1 MKLSPIRLAFTALA
15 SLALATSA
23 DAATILVFGQS
34 NTSTEVVTST
44 ATGGTTT
51 FSSGPGVP
59 ATPITVGVTNIGGVT
74 PPPGTTLPET
84 FSFTSSQAVTGS
96 AGNFTQGGFSGT
108 FSFGNQIVGTLTGG
122 VLTTTTGPAGSTGSF
137 LANNVTFTTLGAGIL
152 AQLGNPPLN
161 LVNGTIAISLANI
174 SFSGTSIS
182 FTAQNSGLVTA
193 NVIPEP
199 ASIVMAGMAVVAGL
213 GGMGLRRIKAA
224 RA

>member
-1 MKLSPIRLAFTALA
+1 MKFSPIRLAFTALA

-59 ATPITVGVTNIGGVT
+59 ATPIVVGITNVGGVT
-74 PPPGTTLPET
+74 PPPGTTLPES
-84 FSFTSSQAVTGS
+84 FSFTSSAAVTGS

-108 FSFGNQIVGTLTGG
+108 FSFGTQVVGTVANG
-122 VLTTTTGPAGSTGSF
+122 VLTTSSGPGGTIGSF
-137 LANNVTFTTLGAGIL
+137 TASNVSFTTLGAGIL
-152 AQLGNPPLN
+152 AQLGNPALN
-161 LVNGTIAISLANI
+161 LVNGTLSIALSNV
-174 SFSGTSIS
+174 SFNGTSLS
-182 FTAQNSGLVTA
+182 FTARNAGLVDA

-199 ASIVMAGMAVVAGL
+199 ASIVMAGMALVAGL
-213 GGMGLRRIKAA
+213 GGMGVRRMKAA